1 VGQAQKMAAPR
12 AHTKAATTQ
21 KKLSKLQKLWMF
33 NMGYGILARAHAIR
47 AYAYTRTHIQ
57 TCKYTRTHA
66 RCGDAE
72 SVHGNAESLDICPP
86 PKPKMHPYTQHARAW
101 DSHKYTHTA
110 TQAVHI
116 RVRTHAHTHTCR
128 GTYRAHTHSTSQH
141 YHCTPPYTNTYTC
154 TYTCTHL
161 HVCTCKHTHNTLTRT
176 EHHEQPP
183 IYFGSARKEN
193 NVGASM

>member
-12 AHTKAATTQ
+12 AQTKAETKQ
-21 KKLSKLQKLWMF
+21 KQMSKLQKLWMF

-72 SVHGNAESLDICPP
+72 SVHVNAESLDICPP
-86 PKPKMHPYTQHARAW
+86 PKPKMHPYTQHAHAW

-110 TQAVHI
+110 PQKAHSHAHAY
-116 RVRTHAHTHTCR
+116 THAHMQGHLP
-128 GTYRAHTHSTSQH
+128 RAHTQH
-141 YHCTPPYTNTYTC
+141 LAAPNLP
-154 TYTCTHL
+154 L
-161 HVCTCKHTHNTLTRT
+161 HTT
-176 EHHEQPP
+176 
-183 IYFGSARKEN
+183 IYEYIHY
-193 NVGASM
+193 VHIHVHICM